1 MWQQGKDHV
10 AKEMRQLKRL
20 KMQQVLK
27 EMELEAEY
35 KAQHEQ
41 FRYHKFSC
49 FVLFDLILY
58 VPSTIF
64 QLCRDRSSC
73 IEPVPS

>member
-41 FRYHKFSC
+41 FRYDMFSC

-64 QLCRDRSSC
+64 QICRDRSSWV
-73 IEPVPS
+73 EPVQS

>member
-1 MWQQGKDHV
+1 MSWILLLTFVSYINYRIIAAEMWQQGKDHV

-35 KAQHEQ
+35 KIAHEQ
-41 FRYHKFSC
+41 YR
-49 FVLFDLILY
+49 
-58 VPSTIF
+58 
-64 QLCRDRSSC
+64 
-73 IEPVPS
+73 

>member
-1 MWQQGKDHV
+1 MLRIIAAEMWQQGKDHV

-35 KAQHEQ
+35 KAAHEQ
-41 FRYHKFSC
+41 FR
-49 FVLFDLILY
+49 
-58 VPSTIF
+58 
-64 QLCRDRSSC
+64 
-73 IEPVPS
+73 

>member
-10 AKEMRQLKRL
+10 VKEMRQLKRL

-35 KAQHEQ
+35 KQANEQ
-41 FRYHKFSC
+41 YR
-49 FVLFDLILY
+49 
-58 VPSTIF
+58 
-64 QLCRDRSSC
+64 
-73 IEPVPS
+73 

>member
-41 FRYHKFSC
+41 FRYNRFICFC
-49 FVLFDLILY
+49 FV
-58 VPSTIF
+58 
-64 QLCRDRSSC
+64 
-73 IEPVPS
+73 